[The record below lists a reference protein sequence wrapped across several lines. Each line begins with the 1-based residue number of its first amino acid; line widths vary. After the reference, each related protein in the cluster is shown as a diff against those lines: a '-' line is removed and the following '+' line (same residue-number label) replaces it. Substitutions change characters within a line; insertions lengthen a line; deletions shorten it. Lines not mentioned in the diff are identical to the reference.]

1 MKKLTLS
8 LTIAYFIAII
18 ALPCCT
24 VFGYYDVLAN
34 GEAYKIRIS
43 GYDPYDPFRGRYIE
57 IRPDLSS
64 LRWADAPIIL
74 LKDADGFVIDT
85 VTSPSGKGA
94 GYIGKFKLNGYYM
107 NEEIA
112 PAAERAIINA
122 LNDENNVNNVYVT
135 IKVKNGRFAVEGM
148 YINDIPIEQYI

>member
-1 MKKLTLS
+1 MKKLTLY

-18 ALPCCT
+18 ALPCFT

-34 GEAYKIRIS
+34 GEAYKIRIT
-43 GYDPYDPFRGRYIE
+43 GYDPYDPFRGRYIA

-85 VTSPSGKGA
+85 AESLNEKAA
-94 GYIGKFKLNGYYM
+94 GYIKKFKLEGYYM

-112 PAAERAIINA
+112 PAAEKAIINA
-122 LNDENNVNNVYVT
+122 LNNENNVYVT

-148 YINDIPIEQYI
+148 YINDIPIEVYI